1 MGITSEEQ
9 FRQMILIKI
18 RNIFEPRYPLR
29 HGLSAATN
37 VNLDDLT

>member
-1 MGITSEEQ
+1 
-9 FRQMILIKI
+9 MILIK
-18 RNIFEPRYPLR
+18 NKKYFKSRYPLR